1 MVTVAVGQFAATERL
16 DDNVGAIRRLAFD
29 AQQRGAAVLVLPEYS
44 SFTARTFGAGVVEHA
59 QPVDGP
65 FGATISA
72 IAEDHHLAIVVG
84 MAEEIPDHHRA
95 FNTLLMVHPD
105 GSLAGTYRKLHLFD
119 ALGFTESDWIEAGDP
134 TDAPIL
140 TVDGL
145 RVGVQTCYD
154 LRFPETTRWL
164 VDAGADVVAVAAQ
177 WVPGPLKEDQ
187 WSTLLRARAI
197 ENAVYVAAA
206 GQSAPSGSG
215 DSMIIDPMGV
225 AVAALGD
232 RTGISCA
239 VIDRDRIE
247 QVRSSN
253 PVLSA
258 RRFRIV
264 ADEP

>member
-1 MVTVAVGQFAATERL
+1 MVIVAVGQFAATEHP
-16 DDNVGAIRRLAFD
+16 DDNVEVIRRLAAD
-29 AQQRGAAVLVLPEYS
+29 AHRRGAALLVLPEYS
-44 SFTARTFGAGVVEHA
+44 AFTARTFGAGVVEHA

-65 FGATISA
+65 FGATIST
-72 IAEDHHLAIVVG
+72 IAKDHELAIVAG

-134 TDAPIL
+134 SDAPTL

-164 VDAGADVVAVAAQ
+164 VDAGAEVVAVAAQ

-187 WSTLLRARAI
+187 WATLLRARAI
-197 ENAVYVAAA
+197 ESSVYVAAA
-206 GQSAPSGSG
+206 GQSAPAGSG
-215 DSMIIDPMGV
+215 GSEIIDPMGV
-225 AVAALGD
+225 AVAALGE
-232 RTGISCA
+232 RVGVA
-239 VIDRDRIE
+239 AAAIDPARIE
-247 QVRSSN
+247 QVRTAN
-253 PVLSA
+253 PVLTA

-264 ADEP
+264 ADGS